1 MNVLIDTNVLIDFLC
16 KREPFV
22 NDAEKIFLLGIKQ
35 RVQIFICGLS
45 FVNAIYTTRKYGIPQ
60 AACVSSL
67 KGLLTF
73 CDVADINRKIIS
85 DTLDSGWKDMED
97 ALQYKSGLSSG
108 IDCIVTRDRKG
119 FVNADIP
126 VYSPADLIALV
137 NG

>member
-1 MNVLIDTNVLIDFLC
+1 MKVLIDTNILLDFLC

-22 NDAEKIFLLGIKQ
+22 NDAEKIFLLGMKQ

-73 CDVADINRKIIS
+73 CDVADINRNIIS

-97 ALQYKSGLSSG
+97 ALQYKSGVSSG
-108 IDCIVTRDRKG
+108 IECIVTRDRKG
-119 FVNADIP
+119 FVDAGIP
-126 VYSPADLIALV
+126 IYSPSAL
-137 NG
+137 NEFFNS

>member
-1 MNVLIDTNVLIDFLC
+1 MKVLIDTNILLDFLC

-22 NDAEKIFLLGIKQ
+22 NDAEKIFLLGMKQ

-73 CDVADINRKIIS
+73 CDVADINRNIIS

-108 IDCIVTRDRKG
+108 IECIVTRDRKG
-119 FVNADIP
+119 FVDAGIP
-126 VYSPADLIALV
+126 IYSPSALIEFF
-137 NG
+137 NS